1 LARAS
6 DLQIAEPAERALV
19 ASDLDAS
26 EMVIIRKLNQSR
38 RCLDHLGAI
47 CFIAEG
53 NEHQQ
58 NCPGRSRMN
67 RLAAMEAFVRV
78 VDAGSFSA
86 AARHLH
92 LGQPAVSKIVA
103 QLEERL
109 GVQLLLRTTQGLTPT
124 EAGQSFYEGAKRTIE
139 VADEAEIG
147 ARGANASLSGELR
160 ITAAVT
166 FARLYVVPRLAAFL
180 AEHPMLEMQIILD
193 DRNIDLIEAGIHVA
207 LRMGSLED
215 SALTARKIAQCPQRV
230 LAAAAYIEKHGEPKV
245 PADLAAHHAIVYDLR
260 GGGAAWTF
268 QKGSTEASVN
278 VTSRVRVTA
287 AEGVREAV
295 FSGLGLAV
303 ASEWMFPELKSGAV
317 KAVLRDW
324 TLPPMEL
331 WAVFPTGRRVS
342 AKARAFVSFVEEEL
356 NKNDSAGR

>member
-1 LARAS
+1 MARAS

-180 AEHPMLEMQIILD
+180 AEHPTLEMQIILD

>member
-1 LARAS
+1 MARAS

>member
-1 LARAS
+1 MARAS

-303 ASEWMFPELKSGAV
+303 ASEWMFPEVKSGVV

-324 TLPPMEL
+324 TLPSMDL
-331 WAVFPTGRRVS
+331 WAVFAAGRRVS

-356 NKNDSAGR
+356 NKKDPAGP

>member
-1 LARAS
+1 
-6 DLQIAEPAERALV
+6 
-19 ASDLDAS
+19 
-26 EMVIIRKLNQSR
+26 
-38 RCLDHLGAI
+38 
-47 CFIAEG
+47 
-53 NEHQQ
+53 
-58 NCPGRSRMN
+58 MN

-86 AARHLH
+86 AARHLR

-109 GVQLLLRTTQGLTPT
+109 GVQLLLRSTQGLTPT

-139 VADEAEIG
+139 EADEAEIA

-160 ITAAVT
+160 ISAAVT
-166 FARLYVVPRLAAFL
+166 FARLHVVPRLPLFL
-180 AEHPMLEMQIILD
+180 AQHPELEMQIILD
-193 DRNIDLIEAGIHVA
+193 DGNIDLIESGIHVA

-215 SALTARKIAQCPQRV
+215 SALVARKIAQCPRLV
-230 LAAAAYIEKHGEPKV
+230 LATPAYLEKHGEPTV
-245 PADLAAHHAIVYDLR
+245 PGDLAGHEAIVYDTR
-260 GGGAAWTF
+260 GGGTAWTF
-268 QKGSTEASVN
+268 HKDSTEASVN
-278 VTSRVRVTA
+278 VTGRVRVTA

-324 TLPPMEL
+324 TLPSMEL

-342 AKARAFVSFVEEEL
+342 AKARAFVSFVEEAL
-356 NKNDSAGR
+356 NKNDSAGQ